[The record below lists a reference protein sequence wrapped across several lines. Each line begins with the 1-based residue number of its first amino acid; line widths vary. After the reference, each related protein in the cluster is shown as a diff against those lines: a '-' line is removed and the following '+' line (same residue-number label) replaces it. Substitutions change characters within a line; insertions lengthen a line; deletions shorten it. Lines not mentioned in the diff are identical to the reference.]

1 MSYSSA
7 DIVTIMLTEVSH
19 ETSLEPQELD
29 IHENFIYLGLDS
41 VNCIFVLDRLE
52 KIFKIEMNP
61 VWFWDYP
68 TIEKLA
74 QKIYSELSQLKHD

>member
-7 DIVTIMLTEVSH
+7 DIVTIMLTEISH
-19 ETSLEPQELD
+19 ETSLEPQEID

-68 TIEKLA
+68 TTEKLA
-74 QKIYSELSQLKHD
+74 QKIYSELTKLLYD